1 VGGADSQPSI
11 TVAVERGNADSDSW
25 HLSDLSLHGAFLHG
39 GPLRQ
44 QGAQLQLALCVRD
57 ADVSLDIPTQ
67 ARVTWLND
75 ATHPTQP
82 GRPAG
87 MGVTFC
93 DMEED
98 DLRLLSAYLNRR
110 AADSLPGSVGMP
122 SPARDTRSMSHGG
135 GATSSPALPASL
147 IGTQIGAYRILELV
161 GSGGMADVF
170 LAVHTQIGR
179 HVALKKLNPT
189 YTQDSGIVRR
199 FFDEARVVNQIHHPN
214 IIEITD
220 FITHDDGYF
229 YVMELLEG
237 PTLEDILRGKGLLP
251 VERVVRIA
259 LQLCEA
265 IAAVHQAGVVHRDLK
280 PANVMLIEHG
290 DETDFVKLL
299 DFGVAKLREPL
310 SGQSLGLTVEGSALG
325 TPGYM
330 APEQLLHN
338 RVDERSDIYALG
350 VILYRMITGRVP
362 YVAENPLQLLVKQ
375 ANEPPKRIKSQE
387 AARVPR
393 DLVDMTMRSLNRD
406 PERRP
411 QAVAQMVAT
420 LGSLQTFR
428 DASGPHEQVPA
439 EWVVRR
445 PEKRW
450 RWLVAGLG
458 VAALIAVSGAWWFL
472 RDDPP
477 AADVVR
483 TAEAPHGVTA
493 GAAATGTNAVAG
505 GAAVQAAGNAATGAR
520 SPQVDAAAAA
530 PGSDRSPEQRPDAN
544 GHRTRKNRSRRT
556 SKSVLAR
563 PRGGRA
569 SGRGEEGSFFDQFS
583 D

>member
-1 VGGADSQPSI
+1 
-11 TVAVERGNADSDSW
+11 
-25 HLSDLSLHGAFLHG
+25 
-39 GPLRQ
+39 
-44 QGAQLQLALCVRD
+44 
-57 ADVSLDIPTQ
+57 
-67 ARVTWLND
+67 
-75 ATHPTQP
+75 
-82 GRPAG
+82 
-87 MGVTFC
+87 
-93 DMEED
+93 
-98 DLRLLSAYLNRR
+98 
-110 AADSLPGSVGMP
+110 
-122 SPARDTRSMSHGG
+122 
-135 GATSSPALPASL
+135 
-147 IGTQIGAYRILELV
+147 
-161 GSGGMADVF
+161 
-170 LAVHTQIGR
+170 
-179 HVALKKLNPT
+179 
-189 YTQDSGIVRR
+189 
-199 FFDEARVVNQIHHPN
+199 
-214 IIEITD
+214 
-220 FITHDDGYF
+220 
-229 YVMELLEG
+229 
-237 PTLEDILRGKGLLP
+237 
-251 VERVVRIA
+251 
-259 LQLCEA
+259 
-265 IAAVHQAGVVHRDLK
+265 
-280 PANVMLIEHG
+280 
-290 DETDFVKLL
+290 
-299 DFGVAKLREPL
+299 
-310 SGQSLGLTVEGSALG
+310 
-325 TPGYM
+325 
-330 APEQLLHN
+330 
-338 RVDERSDIYALG
+338 VDERSDIYALG

-445 PEKRW
+445 PDKRW

-458 VAALIAVSGAWWFL
+458 VAALIAMSGAWWFL
-472 RDDPP
+472 REDLP